1 MSIGY
6 DREDLIARRLR
17 YIDLTPP
24 EWRERSI
31 RAQEE
36 MKMTAAVQPFEKE
49 YLRKDGS
56 RVPVLVGSAAFD
68 EQRDKGVTFVLDLS
82 ERKRVEAEAR
92 DSERRYREVQ
102 MELAHANRVAVMG
115 QLTASIAHE
124 LNQPIGAAVTYANAA
139 LSWLRRCPP
148 DLEEVRQA
156 LGFVVESNV
165 RAGEVIDRTRALVK
179 KAPPRQNRLEI
190 NEEILEVTELM
201 RGEMAKNG
209 ISMRTHLAENLPSV
223 WADRV
228 QIQQVMLN
236 LLINAIEA
244 MSGTNEGARELLI
257 STERSPSGAVL
268 VAVRDSGPGFP
279 PECAERLFKSFYTTK
294 PGGLGMG
301 LSICHSIIEAHD
313 GKLWASA
320 NLPRGAV
327 VQFTLP
333 ALAPQAER
341 K

>member
-1 MSIGY
+1 
-6 DREDLIARRLR
+6 
-17 YIDLTPP
+17 
-24 EWRERSI
+24 
-31 RAQEE
+31 
-36 MKMTAAVQPFEKE
+36 
-49 YLRKDGS
+49 
-56 RVPVLVGSAAFD
+56 
-68 EQRDKGVTFVLDLS
+68 
-82 ERKRVEAEAR
+82 
-92 DSERRYREVQ
+92 
-102 MELAHANRVAVMG
+102 VMG

-139 LSWLRRCPP
+139 LSWLRGSPP

-156 LGFVVESNV
+156 LGFVIESNV

-179 KAPPRQNRLEI
+179 KAPPRQTRLEI
-190 NEEILEVTELM
+190 NEEILVVAELV
-201 RGEMAKNG
+201 RGEMSKNG
-209 ISMRTHLAENLPSV
+209 ISMRTHLAENLPFA

-257 STERSPSGAVL
+257 STEQSSSGAVL

-279 PECAERLFKSFYTTK
+279 PECAERLFEFFYTTK